1 MRLSENSRLPGH
13 AKILTLLLAI
23 AVLLAAALVLVPG
36 AQAQGS
42 TERDRQLLTGLY
54 FALGG
59 AGWAESD
66 YWLSD
71 EPLDQ
76 WHGVT
81 VANGRVVGL
90 DLSGNG
96 LTGRIPP
103 GLSLVFDPS
112 DFDIRLKEL
121 DLSNNQLSGRLPS
134 GFVPLFPHLEVLK
147 ASGNQF
153 IGPIPP
159 DVTSL
164 SELTWLD
171 LDNNDF
177 SGQIPP
183 GFGSLSGLTVLRLG
197 GNDFS
202 GPIPAELGRLSKLSI
217 LGLGNNRLSGEIP
230 AELGNLTA
238 LTRISVFGNQLN
250 GPIPPELGQ
259 LSNLTRLSLGNN
271 KLSGAIPA
279 KLGNLSNLRE
289 FYFDGNPALS
299 GCVPS
304 SLEGQL
310 TSYDFGDLGFC
321 GAGSKY
327 DTDSDGLIEV
337 SNLEQLDAIRYDLDG
352 DGSPSDAEAYAAAF
366 PVGAGETVC
375 AKDCIGYE
383 LTRSL
388 DFDANGN
395 GRADSGDTY
404 WNDGAGWEPIGRN
417 HRKRYTAT
425 FDGNGHTLSNL
436 YISRGSSHF
445 IGLFGATGVEAI
457 IRHVGMISVNVTG
470 NAGVGGLVGDNVG
483 GTIIGSFAS
492 GSVTSLGWNAG
503 GLVGY
508 NGDSAGDG
516 EGGSTRVITGKSKIS
531 GSYASV
537 TVKGHQ
543 GVGGLVGHN
552 GGGGDIAASYATG
565 NVTGNDGVGG
575 LVGYAVDTG
584 ITSNSYWDTQ
594 TSWLTSSSGGRGKTT
609 AELQAP
615 TGYTGIYA
623 TWDDTEAG
631 DVWDFGTS
639 SDYPR
644 LKGVTPASTPSPT
657 PTPTATPVPE
667 DNIPDRV
674 ALVAIYD
681 AMGGK
686 EWSRQKNWKDPD
698 IHIGEWEGVTTDRD
712 TGRVTHLNLNGRGLT
727 GNVPDE
733 VVNLT
738 ALRELRLSHNSL
750 TGEIPP
756 WMSSNQLSS
765 LELLNLS
772 NNRLSGQ
779 IPVSLADLPSLTT
792 LVLHGNQ
799 FTGCIPLALKGL
811 VPTGLASLPE
821 FCLSLEQK
829 EKKILMELHEA
840 VGSPTLTNW
849 GKYDQPL
856 EAQGDQPY
864 STGWEGVGVDEN
876 GRVKELLLAGK
887 MLRGD
892 IPWEQL
898 AKLEGLEYLDLSEN
912 GLSGAIEVPHQLG
925 PLENLYHLD
934 LGGNTL
940 SGEIPPQLSRF
951 RNLKLLDLSRNQ
963 FTGAIPEELADL
975 KNLRHDGLRLFGH
988 KFDGCIPRVLKGRL
1002 AVSYFAPRYVDP
1014 GGNIVSRILDMVN
1027 VYFPDYIQSYLSQI
1041 LSQEDLVNA
1050 MADVNPDNPL
1060 RDILKPNSPTFKK
1073 IATAIPGFGSIFDVL
1088 DLLTQD
1094 WFMRWVKGST
1104 DVTYGLGAPPCAP
1117 DLPAPATSLERQS
1130 LDSDKTA
1137 LLAIRQYFIDYE
1149 KGDDGEG
1156 PVNEYDDGGEN
1167 VYTFTRDDSLI
1178 GGRNFNWPAQGHISQ
1193 WHGVTVEN
1201 GRVVRLEITERLLE
1215 GEIPPEVGDLG
1226 ALKRLN
1232 LSRNRLSGPI
1242 PKELGNLVNLEHLSL
1257 NGKRDLCGQKY
1268 DGTNCD
1274 ANRLSGEI
1282 PKGLGHLTKLKA
1294 LHLHENNFE
1303 GEVPLELGNATG
1315 LGPNNDNLDQN
1326 DPQLR
1331 EVNFS
1336 SSGLTG
1342 CLPPNLQG
1350 NFDTPIGA
1358 RFAAY
1363 LARIVAFTAVEV
1375 AIPIVGAAVS
1385 VFDYLIGGRIT
1396 SLVDW
1401 ATNTSASFITR
1412 QGAFHSDLGD
1422 VKLYCDPDPALMAEP
1437 SPASGQRS
1445 PW

>member
-1 MRLSENSRLPGH
+1 MSERSRLPGN
-13 AKILTLLLAI
+13 AKILTVLLAFT
-23 AVLLAAALVLVPG
+23 VLLAAALVLAPG
-36 AQAQGS
+36 AHAQGS
-42 TERDRQLLTGLY
+42 TERDRQLLTGIY

-103 GLSLVFDPS
+103 GLNVLFDPS

-121 DLSNNQLSGRLPS
+121 DLSNNQLSGQLPS

-153 IGPIPP
+153 SGPIPS
-159 DVTSL
+159 DATSL
-164 SELTWLD
+164 SKLTWLD

-177 SGQIPP
+177 SGQIPS

-202 GPIPAELGRLSKLSI
+202 GPIPSELGRLSNLSI
-217 LGLGNNRLSGEIP
+217 LGLGNNRLSGEMP

-238 LTRISVFGNQLN
+238 LTRISVFGNQLE
-250 GPIPPELGQ
+250 GPIPPELGK

-279 KLGNLSNLRE
+279 ELGSLPGLEYLDLSLNQLTGRIPTELSNLSNLEHLDLWNNQLSGEIPEELAKLSNLEILYLSINQLTGETPEGLANLSRLERLHLYSNQLSGEIPPGLGNLRDLEHLSFYNNRLSGEIPAELGNLSNLE
-289 FYFDGNPALS
+289 LLHLDFNQFTGNVPVELGNLS
-299 GCVPS
+299 NLVNLRIRGNQLTGCVPRNLQSRLDSNS
-304 SLEGQL
+304 S
-310 TSYDFGDLGFC
+310 DLGGLPFC
-321 GAGSKY
+321 
-327 DTDSDGLIEV
+327 
-337 SNLEQLDAIRYDLDG
+337 
-352 DGSPSDAEAYAAAF
+352 AAT
-366 PVGAGETVC
+366 P
-375 AKDCIGYE
+375 
-383 LTRSL
+383 L
-388 DFDANGN
+388 
-395 GRADSGDTY
+395 
-404 WNDGAGWEPIGRN
+404 
-417 HRKRYTAT
+417 
-425 FDGNGHTLSNL
+425 
-436 YISRGSSHF
+436 
-445 IGLFGATGVEAI
+445 
-457 IRHVGMISVNVTG
+457 
-470 NAGVGGLVGDNVG
+470 
-483 GTIIGSFAS
+483 
-492 GSVTSLGWNAG
+492 
-503 GLVGY
+503 
-508 NGDSAGDG
+508 
-516 EGGSTRVITGKSKIS
+516 
-531 GSYASV
+531 
-537 TVKGHQ
+537 
-543 GVGGLVGHN
+543 
-552 GGGGDIAASYATG
+552 
-565 NVTGNDGVGG
+565 
-575 LVGYAVDTG
+575 
-584 ITSNSYWDTQ
+584 
-594 TSWLTSSSGGRGKTT
+594 
-609 AELQAP
+609 P
-615 TGYTGIYA
+615 T
-623 TWDDTEAG
+623 
-631 DVWDFGTS
+631 
-639 SDYPR
+639 
-644 LKGVTPASTPSPT
+644 T
-657 PTPTATPVPE
+657 PTPVPD
-667 DNIPDRV
+667 DNFGDRA

-681 AMGGK
+681 TMGGK

-698 IHIGEWEGVTTDRD
+698 IHIGEWEGVTTDTV

-738 ALRELRLSHNSL
+738 ALRELRLSHNLL

-799 FTGCIPLALKGL
+799 FNGCIPLALKGL

-821 FCLSLEQK
+821 FCLSLEQQ
-829 EKKILMELHEA
+829 EKRILMELHEA

-856 EAQGDQPY
+856 EPQGDQPY
-864 STGWEGVGVDEN
+864 SAGWEGVGVDEN

-887 MLRGD
+887 MLRGN

-940 SGEIPPQLSRF
+940 SGEIPSQLSRF
-951 RNLKLLDLSRNQ
+951 RNLRLLDLSRNQ

-988 KFDGCIPRVLKGRL
+988 KFDGCIPRELKGRL

-1014 GGNIVSRILDMVN
+1014 GENIVSRILDMVN

-1041 LSQEDLVNA
+1041 LNQEDLFNEIAEVKQGST
-1050 MADVNPDNPL
+1050 L
-1060 RDILKPNSPTFKK
+1060 GELLKPNPLTFKK
-1073 IATAIPGFGSIFDVL
+1073 IANAIPGFGSIFDVL

-1149 KGDDGEG
+1149 KGDDGDG

-1178 GGRNFNWPAQGHISQ
+1178 GGRNFNWPAQGHVSE

-1215 GEIPPEVGDLG
+1215 GEIPQEVGDLG

-1282 PKGLGHLTKLKA
+1282 PKSLGHLTKLKA

-1315 LGPNNDNLDQN
+1315 LGPNKDNLDQN
-1326 DPQLR
+1326 DPKLR

-1363 LARIVAFTAVEV
+1363 LARIVAFTALEV

-1385 VFDYLIGGRIT
+1385 VFDYLIGGKIT

-1401 ATNTSASFITR
+1401 ATNTSANFITR

-1422 VKLYCDPDPALMAEP
+1422 VKLYCDPDPAPVVEP